1 MSAGRDERLWE
12 VDAVRT
18 LAIAMMV
25 AYHAAYDLTQLAP
38 TLGVDAFSPGWR
50 ALQIATGSTFLFV
63 VGVSLAISNGRGRA
77 AGLAGYPL
85 YRRHLR
91 RALQV
96 AAAAVLV
103 SVATWVA
110 LGDQWVRFGVLH
122 GIAVAMLV
130 GPFLLRLRWW
140 NVPLGAAVIA
150 AGIWLDQR
158 PPTDRWSLYVLGV
171 QREGATPV
179 DWYPL
184 MPWLGV
190 MMLGLAAGLALYPA
204 GRRGPWTARLPR
216 PRAARALGA
225 PGRHSLPI
233 YLVHQLVL
241 IPLIAAVLALAGVS
255 WSWSGFE

>member
-1 MSAGRDERLWE
+1 VSAPDGGRLWE

-25 AYHAAYDLTQLAP
+25 AYHAAYDIGQLAP
-38 TLGVDAFSPGWR
+38 DLGVDPFSPGWR
-50 ALQIATGSTFLFV
+50 ALQVACGATFLFV
-63 VGVSLAISNGRGRA
+63 VGVSLSISNGRGRA
-77 AGLAGYPL
+77 AGLRGYAL

-96 AAAAVLV
+96 AAAAALV
-103 SVATWVA
+103 SLATWVA

-122 GIAVAMLV
+122 CIAVGMLV
-130 GPFLLRLRWW
+130 GPLLVRLRWW

-150 AGIWLDQR
+150 AGIWIDQGPR
-158 PPTDRWSLYVLGV
+158 TDSSALHVLGV
-171 QREGATPV
+171 QRQGATPV

-204 GRRGPWTARLPR
+204 GRRGPWTGRLPR
-216 PRAARALGA
+216 PRGARALGA

-241 IPLIAAVLALAGVS
+241 IPLIAAALALSGVA